1 MRAPG
6 IGRLVGDAV
15 QVRVHLHAGPQAPGA
30 GHLLGLGPS
39 DDLSDREVVAL
50 GVLAVQQRRRD
61 PYFVGDADTRHVNSQ
76 INVYLVNIV
85 RLANSSNIRFA
96 CDAVARSGYSRR
108 MAQPV
113 IGLTLDSEPPGGYS
127 GEPWYAIRE
136 NYCTAVAAAGGI
148 PIALPHEPELA
159 ERYLE
164 TVDGLV
170 ITGGAFDVNPALF
183 GAT

>member
-1 MRAPG
+1 
-6 IGRLVGDAV
+6 
-15 QVRVHLHAGPQAPGA
+15 
-30 GHLLGLGPS
+30 
-39 DDLSDREVVAL
+39 
-50 GVLAVQQRRRD
+50 
-61 PYFVGDADTRHVNSQ
+61 
-76 INVYLVNIV
+76 
-85 RLANSSNIRFA
+85 
-96 CDAVARSGYSRR
+96 

-136 NYCTAVAAAGGI
+136 NYCTAVAAAAWI

-170 ITGGAFDVNPALF
+170 ITGGAFDVDPPSSAPRQGTRPSPPRTAAPPSSLPSPAPRI
-183 GAT
+183 GGRCPRSASAAANS